1 MSAGCTACTQ
11 CDEVPASFKLFKE
24 VGRASIDA
32 LLQWGSSSHIAIAL
46 ELVQRGVRPE
56 ERRAGG
62 VAIGVTQGGQMRD
75 ENFRETL
82 PTKMRR
88 AKILLVENAQSYC
101 SYADPPPLSAHWTNP
116 WVLIPAFAK
125 YSLVGW

>member
-1 MSAGCTACTQ
+1 M
-11 CDEVPASFKLFKE
+11 PASFKLFKE

-46 ELVQRGVRPE
+46 ELVRRGVRPDRARA
-56 ERRAGG
+56 RRVPKGRQK
-62 VAIGVTQGGQMRD
+62 VTQGG
-75 ENFRETL
+75 
-82 PTKMRR
+82 KMRTR
-88 AKILLVENAQSYC
+88 DSYYQLKSYC